1 MPLTTAFANSLAQ
14 LIFWNTNIANIG
26 DATGLRGASTV
37 GNLWLTLHTA
47 SPGSAGTA
55 VTNEVSY
62 TGYARVQLARSNAAW
77 VISGNVVSPIADVS
91 FPANS
96 GGTTQTATHWGIVNT
111 ASGAGV
117 LLVSGTL
124 SPSQVIAPLAIPRI
138 KAASTLT
145 IN

>member
-1 MPLTTAFANSLAQ
+1 MPLTTAFANSVAQ

-37 GNLWLTLHTA
+37 GNLWIALYTA
-47 SPGSAGTA
+47 SPGLAGTA
-55 VTNEVSY
+55 TTNEVTY
-62 TGYARVQLARSNAAW
+62 TGYARIQLARSNSAW
-77 VISGNVVSPIADVS
+77 VISGNVVSPISDQS

-96 GGTTQTATHWGIVNT
+96 GGTTQTATHFGIVNT
-111 ASGAGV
+111 ASGAGI
-117 LLVSGTL
+117 LLISGTL